1 MSKAIVL
8 VAFGSANLEGIK
20 NSIGLLEKDFNK
32 EFSDNY
38 TIVKAFTS
46 NKVIELLKERHDYVV
61 PHLSNAIFNL
71 INHGYEDIIIQPLHV
86 MSGTDQKQIQEI
98 VDEYQYSLESLLISK
113 VLFDSNGSTVERSDE
128 IAKIIS
134 RGTENENILLVG
146 HGSNINSNELYDTI
160 EESVK
165 KISNKNVYMAT
176 LEGERTIDKAIKN
189 IIDLR
194 LIEKELLS
202 KLNKLEKVLEDS
214 KLLANKENLKV
225 SLEEIRTQIINIQRT
240 IKAYEDEIIARNGYV
255 TEEVLDKEEKAYE
268 RRKRDSECHI
278 W

>member
-8 VAFGSANLEGIK
+8 VAFGSANLDGIK

-61 PHLSNAIFNL
+61 PHLSKAIFNL

-98 VDEYQYSLESLLISK
+98 VDEYQYSLESLLICK
-113 VLFDSNGSTVERSDE
+113 VLFDSTGSTVERSDE

-134 RGTENENILLVG
+134 RDTENENILLVG

-189 IIDLR
+189 IINDEIDSLVIKP
-194 LIEKELLS
+194 LFMIPGKHVISDIVDGDES
-202 KLNKLEKVLEDS
+202 IVNKLGKNNIKAIMKEDS
-214 KLLANKENLKV
+214 LL
-225 SLEEIRTQIINIQRT
+225 Q
-240 IKAYEDEIIARNGYV
+240 YEDIRQIFVRNIKDLV
-255 TEEVLDKEEKAYE
+255 K
-268 RRKRDSECHI
+268 
-278 W
+278 